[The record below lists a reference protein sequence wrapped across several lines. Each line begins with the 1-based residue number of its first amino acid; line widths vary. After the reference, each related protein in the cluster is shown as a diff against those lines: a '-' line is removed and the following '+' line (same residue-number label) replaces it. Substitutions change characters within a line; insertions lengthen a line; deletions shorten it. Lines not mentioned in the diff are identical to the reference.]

1 MSAAF
6 ASSAGDGSFIEPVH
20 DGNGLTAFGR
30 ELVPELNR
38 LGMMVDLSH
47 VSDQTMRDV
56 SRQASRG

>member
-6 ASSAGDGSFIEPVH
+6 ASSAGDGSPIEPVH